1 MFQIRNIQE
10 HDYTSVIAV
19 VDDWW
24 GGRPMSDMLP
34 KLFFVHFQPTSFIV
48 EENGEMVAFLIG
60 FLSQTFP
67 GEAYIHF
74 VGVHPDKRKDGIGRQ
89 LYHRFFETVKQQDCH
104 TIRCITSPVNKTSI
118 SFHTNLGFTIEKG
131 DKILDGISVSS
142 NYDGRGNDR
151 VVFVKEI

>member
-1 MFQIRNIQE
+1 MLQIRNVQE
-10 HDYTSVIAV
+10 NDYTSIIAV
-19 VDDWW
+19 INDWW
-24 GGRPMSDMLP
+24 GGRPMADMLP
-34 KLFFVHFQPTSFIV
+34 KLFFIHFQPTSFIA
-48 EENGEMVAFLIG
+48 EEHGEMTAFLVG

-74 VGVHPDKRKDGIGRQ
+74 VGVHPDKRKDGVGRQ
-89 LYHRFFETVKQQDCH
+89 LYQHFFETVKQQGCH

-118 SFHTNLGFTIEKG
+118 SFHTKLGFAIEQG
-131 DKILDGISVSS
+131 DKMVDGISVSS